1 MTATIYPGDCLAS
14 LRRLPD
20 GVARTCV
27 TSPPYYG
34 LRDYG
39 TATWEGGDP
48 ACDHRPNVKSRATR
62 PLGKLHAGFATI
74 DASTVQRDCHCG
86 ARRIDDQ
93 IGLEETPEA
102 YVARL
107 VEVFREVRRVLA
119 DDGTLWLNLGDSY
132 AANRSY
138 QVPSTKG
145 GPKHAHAQ
153 GFDGSAM
160 SVPDGLK
167 PKDLVGIPWRVA
179 FALQQ
184 PYYTGTI
191 RNEVD
196 RVWLAAMLDA
206 EGCLFIHKRKAGQH
220 NGQGYYRQND
230 NYGPGV
236 EICNTSLAVVER
248 IMALVGKGSVSTSES
263 GRHGRKQTL
272 YRWNLRTVECRDF
285 VREVY
290 PYLIAKRQQARILCG
305 CPSSG
310 EQAEAAH
317 AALIGLHGG
326 GITDVDFLE
335 PAPMFEPGFYLRSD
349 IIWSKNNPMP
359 ESVRDRPTKAHEYV
373 FLLSKRE
380 RYYYDAA
387 AIAEAAANPDG
398 FKYAGGYKNTLHM
411 VEESKR
417 VNVGS
422 ARLANG
428 TVPHFKAGHGEARNA
443 RTVWTI
449 ATQPYPEAH
458 FATFPEELPSR
469 CIRAGSAPGDTV
481 LDPFG
486 GSGTTGAIAV
496 GLGRKAILCELNPAY
511 IELARQR
518 IGPMLCEVA
527 A

>member
-62 PLGKLHAGFATI
+62 PLGKLHGGFATI

-132 AANRSY
+132 AGPANSGGQNRND
-138 QVPSTKG
+138 G
-145 GPKHAHAQ
+145 GPAVRL
-153 GFDGSAM
+153 S
-160 SVPDGLK
+160 GLTPKPGK
-167 PKDLVGIPWRVA
+167 PKDLLGIPWRVA
-179 FALQQ
+179 FALQAD
-184 PYYTGTI
+184 G
-191 RNEVD
+191 
-196 RVWLAAMLDA
+196 W
-206 EGCLFIHKRKAGQH
+206 
-220 NGQGYYRQND
+220 
-230 NYGPGV
+230 
-236 EICNTSLAVVER
+236 
-248 IMALVGKGSVSTSES
+248 
-263 GRHGRKQTL
+263 
-272 YRWNLRTVECRDF
+272 
-285 VREVY
+285 
-290 PYLIAKRQQARILCG
+290 
-305 CPSSG
+305 
-310 EQAEAAH
+310 
-317 AALIGLHGG
+317 
-326 GITDVDFLE
+326 
-335 PAPMFEPGFYLRSD
+335 YLRSD
-349 IIWSKNNPMP
+349 IIWHKPNPMP

-481 LDPFG
+481 LDPFAG
-486 GSGTTGAIAV
+486 TGTTGAVAV
-496 GLGRKAILCELNPAY
+496 GLGRSAILCELNPAY